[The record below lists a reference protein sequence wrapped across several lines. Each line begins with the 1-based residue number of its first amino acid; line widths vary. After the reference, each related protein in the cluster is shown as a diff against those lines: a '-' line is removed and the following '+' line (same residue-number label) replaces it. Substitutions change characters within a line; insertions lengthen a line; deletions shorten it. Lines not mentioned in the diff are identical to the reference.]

1 MRGCRFEARHTA
13 EQPGAGL
20 IGGGDF
26 DCVSVQ
32 VWPCLIL
39 VGGGYTGPLAADP
52 RQQVLV
58 MGVAALLNFE
68 DPRVR
73 LIGHFRQNQQVVAAA
88 GLGRLPLITVLVEAR
103 KYDVVPGDSADPV
116 FPNRRL
122 DGSDAEFGC
131 GF

>member
-1 MRGCRFEARHTA
+1 MRGWRFEARHTD

-26 DCVSVQ
+26 DCVNVQ
-32 VWPCLIL
+32 VWPRLIL
-39 VGGGYTGPLAADP
+39 EESGYTGPRAADP
-52 RQQVLV
+52 RRQVLV
-58 MGVAALLNFE
+58 LGVAALLNFE

-103 KYDVVPGDSADPV
+103 EGDVVPGDPADPV

-122 DGSDAEFGC
+122 DGSDPEFGC